1 MQYIFNNLLHFTPVP
16 NIKKFSVCPSHFA
29 FKRNG
34 SVDFTTE
41 ISNCVREVEEW
52 SEVNGLK
59 LSSTKTGSHHVSS
72 RHRLSNLI
80 LTQNV
85 YGILVH
91 ATKTYRGLGVTLNK
105 FMF

>member
-1 MQYIFNNLLHFTPVP
+1 MI
-16 NIKKFSVCPSHFA
+16 SVRLIA

-41 ISNCVREVEEW
+41 ISNCVHKIEEW

-59 LSSTKTGSHHVSS
+59 LSSTKTGSLHVSS

-85 YGILVH
+85 YGIHVH
-91 ATKTYRGLGVTLNK
+91 ATKTKRGLGVTLDK
-105 FMF
+105 FMFKNFVSQKCCSPSFGCRK